1 MRCSELSFSDHA
13 ISQMFKRDIETS
25 DIHFLIEHGE
35 MINEYP
41 YDKPYPSYLLMAYV
55 NQRPLHLVLAKDER
69 SEKCIVITAYQ
80 PDQLIWEADFRT
92 KRK

>member
-13 ISQMFKRDIETS
+13 ISQMFKRDIGI
-25 DIHFLIEHGE
+25 DDVHFLIEHGE
-35 MINEYP
+35 MIYEYP

-55 NQRPLHLVLAKDER
+55 NKRPLHLVLAKDAL
-69 SEKCIVITAYQ
+69 STKCIAITAYQ
-80 PDQLIWEADFRT
+80 PDQLIWEADFKT